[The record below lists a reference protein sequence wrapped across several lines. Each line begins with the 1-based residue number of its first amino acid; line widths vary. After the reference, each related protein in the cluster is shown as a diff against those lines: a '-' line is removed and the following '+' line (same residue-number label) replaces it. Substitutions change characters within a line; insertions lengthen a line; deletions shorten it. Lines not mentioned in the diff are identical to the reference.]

1 MTSNFAVQLVFAF
14 IVISLA
20 QPVPLQP
27 AKVDP
32 VSGAAVKVTRVP
44 LLYVPEQVLPQL
56 MPAGLLVT
64 VPLPVPDF
72 VIERVK
78 VCGACG
84 LKVAVQ
90 VLLAFIVT
98 EIVTEPV
105 VVQPVPLQPAKV
117 EPVAGVAVKVTEVPL
132 L

>member
-1 MTSNFAVQLVFAF
+1 M
-14 IVISLA
+14 
-20 QPVPLQP
+20 
-27 AKVDP
+27 
-32 VSGAAVKVTRVP
+32 
-44 LLYVPEQVLPQL
+44 

-64 VPLPVPDF
+64 VPLPVPAF
-72 VIERVK
+72 VIERTS

-98 EIVTEPV
+98 EP

-132 L
+132 LYDAEQLLPQLLIPAGLLVTVPLPVPLLVMVFTTLILSAYC

>member
-1 MTSNFAVQLVFAF
+1 MMPAV
-14 IVISLA
+14 
-20 QPVPLQP
+20 
-27 AKVDP
+27 
-32 VSGAAVKVTRVP
+32 
-44 LLYVPEQVLPQL
+44 

-72 VIERVK
+72 VIARVT

-98 EIVTEPV
+98 EIVTEL
-105 VVQPVPLQPAKV
+105 VVQPVPPLQPAKV

>member
-1 MTSNFAVQLVFAF
+1 
-14 IVISLA
+14 
-20 QPVPLQP
+20 
-27 AKVDP
+27 
-32 VSGAAVKVTRVP
+32 
-44 LLYVPEQVLPQL
+44 

-64 VPLPVPDF
+64 VPLPVPAF

-98 EIVTEPV
+98 IVTEP